1 MKNPG
6 GTHLVAMVV
15 RPSQVPI
22 ADQAAA
28 VCVALIG
35 CWGHFVILVD
45 ELAEEELR
53 VSQCMGCIY
62 NTGI

>member
-1 MKNPG
+1 
-6 GTHLVAMVV
+6 MVV